1 MLNYQRYILSYMS
14 IYTYG
19 IIVYYMD
26 LYMDSMDCTD
36 IIYICGFIHGLDMDL
51 YMDYTWFVYGL
62 QAMVSIGVHML
73 CASHGMIELFFS

>member
-1 MLNYQRYILSYMS
+1 
-14 IYTYG
+14 
-19 IIVYYMD
+19 MD

-36 IIYICGFIHGLDMDL
+36 IIYMWIYTWIRYGFIYGL
-51 YMDYTWFVYGL
+51 YMVVYGL